1 MARLR
6 QLLRLVGIALLLL
19 CPAPAHPDEDHH
31 SPEVVWVA
39 LGGESFQL
47 ELALDPQTRQRG
59 LSGRES
65 ISRHGGMLFVL
76 PSPRPFAMVMRD
88 CSVPIDVAFL
98 DDAGRVVAVH
108 EMKVEPPRQPGE
120 PRVLYEARLSAYPSG
135 QPVRFAI
142 ETAGGR
148 LAQLGLTVGN
158 EIPLDLEALAARAR

>member
-6 QLLRLVGIALLLL
+6 QLFWLVGIALLLL
-19 CPAPAHPDEDHH
+19 GPTAARPDAESH

-39 LGGESFQL
+39 LGGETFQL
-47 ELALDPQTRQRG
+47 ELALDPQSRQRG

-65 ISRHGGMLFVL
+65 IPRHGGMLFVL
-76 PSPRPFAMVMRD
+76 PSSRPFAMVMRD
-88 CSVPIDVAFL
+88 CPVPIDVAFL

-108 EMKVEPPRQPGE
+108 AMKVEPARQPGE
-120 PRVLYEARLSAYPSG
+120 PRVLYEARLPAYPSG

-148 LAQLGLTVGN
+148 LGQLGLTVGD
-158 EIPLDLEALAARAR
+158 EIPLDQEALAARAR